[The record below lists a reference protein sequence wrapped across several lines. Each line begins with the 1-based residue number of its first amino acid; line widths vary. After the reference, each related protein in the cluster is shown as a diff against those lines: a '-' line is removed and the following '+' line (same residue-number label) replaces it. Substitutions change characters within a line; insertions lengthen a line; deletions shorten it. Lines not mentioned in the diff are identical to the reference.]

1 MQAGQPTLALALG
14 DHFSFR
20 VDEYANMHPD
30 LYEKHDSDLNIIMEL
45 QNIELV
51 KQMTVRRSA
60 LGLVS
65 RLVMSQQKNQDHLV
79 MLQINDEPMCRVFSL
94 VTTHKS
100 LERPNVRRL
109 CDIASEIYDTEM
121 LFPRAAE
128 AAV

>member
-1 MQAGQPTLALALG
+1 MLRERL
-14 DHFSFR
+14 
-20 VDEYANMHPD
+20 D
-30 LYEKHDSDLNIIMEL
+30 LHDKNDTDLNIIMEL
-45 QNIELV
+45 QSIDLV
-51 KQMTVRRSA
+51 RQMTETRHAV
-60 LGLVS
+60 GLVS
-65 RLVMSQQKNQDHLV
+65 RLVMSQSTASRGLV